1 MKIFFLAKSLT
12 GQVHVFRWE
21 YLNYGKNDIFGS
33 TYHEMER
40 LNIWHKVW
48 TEHTSTF
55 FLLASSEISSI
66 RDRIESLL
74 DYECIQKVSF
84 Y

>member
-40 LNIWHKVW
+40 LKH
-48 TEHTSTF
+48 
-55 FLLASSEISSI
+55 LAQSMN
-66 RDRIESLL
+66 
-74 DYECIQKVSF
+74 
-84 Y
+84 